1 MASLLTKKY
10 RIFLAQQFQAAF
22 ANANNGI
29 YVFCGRPQAWTDASN
44 VAVSD
49 TNPPVAAG
57 TTQNVEYEYW
67 RDLLGI
73 KKVNSA
79 NTAYV
84 IPRRNWTANTVYT
97 QYDDTDSNLF
107 TKNFYVLDTS
117 VSPFRVYK
125 CLWNNKGASSATA
138 PSVIGANPNPTTTAD
153 GYVWQYMYAI
163 NTSDFV
169 FLTNS
174 WMPVLTDST
183 VQTNANTNSGKIP
196 VAVPLIVVD
205 GGTGYN
211 AAATTTTTI
220 IGDGTGATVTANGV
234 TIVGAAVT
242 NVVLATGGL
251 GYSRV
256 DTINVYQAGV
266 GTQATCRALLPP
278 FPNHGYDPAAELG
291 TAALMLSIQF
301 SFDESGKLTVAN
313 DYRRIGVIVNPL
325 DANGAVCNASF
336 YRQTF
341 DCTISSNTG
350 ILNPDDLVFNQTKG
364 TAPGATVVDVVR
376 NVANTAWVVRL
387 TGVNDKGEATPF
399 QTGEVLKC
407 NTSGVQATI
416 SSVSNPEL
424 SFFSGEI
431 LYVDQRIPTARAND
445 QVEDIKV
452 VFQLG

>member
-1 MASLLTKKY
+1 
-10 RIFLAQQFQAAF
+10 
-22 ANANNGI
+22 
-29 YVFCGRPQAWTDASN
+29 
-44 VAVSD
+44 
-49 TNPPVAAG
+49 
-57 TTQNVEYEYW
+57 
-67 RDLLGI
+67 
-73 KKVNSA
+73 
-79 NTAYV
+79 
-84 IPRRNWTANTVYT
+84 
-97 QYDDTDSNLF
+97 
-107 TKNFYVLDTS
+107 
-117 VSPFRVYK
+117 
-125 CLWNNKGASSATA
+125 
-138 PSVIGANPNPTTTAD
+138 
-153 GYVWQYMYAI
+153 
-163 NTSDFV
+163 
-169 FLTNS
+169 
-174 WMPVLTDST
+174 
-183 VQTNANTNSGKIP
+183 
-196 VAVPLIVVD
+196 
-205 GGTGYN
+205 
-211 AAATTTTTI
+211 
-220 IGDGTGATVTANGV
+220 
-234 TIVGAAVT
+234 VT

>member
-220 IGDGTGATVTANGV
+220 IGDGTGATVVQRTV
-234 TIVGAAVT
+234 SR
-242 NVVLATGGL
+242 LSGL
-251 GYSRV
+251 R
-256 DTINVYQAGV
+256 
-266 GTQATCRALLPP
+266 
-278 FPNHGYDPAAELG
+278 
-291 TAALMLSIQF
+291 
-301 SFDESGKLTVAN
+301 
-313 DYRRIGVIVNPL
+313 
-325 DANGAVCNASF
+325 
-336 YRQTF
+336 
-341 DCTISSNTG
+341 
-350 ILNPDDLVFNQTKG
+350 
-364 TAPGATVVDVVR
+364 
-376 NVANTAWVVRL
+376 
-387 TGVNDKGEATPF
+387 
-399 QTGEVLKC
+399 
-407 NTSGVQATI
+407 
-416 SSVSNPEL
+416 
-424 SFFSGEI
+424 
-431 LYVDQRIPTARAND
+431 
-445 QVEDIKV
+445 
-452 VFQLG
+452 